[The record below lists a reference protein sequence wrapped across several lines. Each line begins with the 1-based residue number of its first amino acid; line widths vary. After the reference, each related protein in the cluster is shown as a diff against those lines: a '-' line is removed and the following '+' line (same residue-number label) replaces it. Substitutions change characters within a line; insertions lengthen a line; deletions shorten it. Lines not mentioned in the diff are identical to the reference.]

1 MKMKWTLTILLGLLL
16 IFGIAGTAFAHGS
29 KIVYTID
36 VTVNLQAMYDTG
48 EPMAGGQVV
57 IYAPDDPST
66 PWLTGT
72 CDEEGRFSFTPDPS
86 KPGTWDVQVRQSGHG
101 DMVHIV
107 IGKEGAP
114 TQGSSGFNPLQIAL
128 TGACVVWGFV
138 GTALFFSRRSA

>member
-1 MKMKWTLTILLGLLL
+1 MKWTLTV
-16 IFGIAGTAFAHGS
+16 

-72 CDEEGRFSFTPDPS
+72 CDEEGRFSFSPDPS
-86 KPGTWDVQVRQSGHG
+86 KPGTWDVQVRLSGHG

-107 IGKEGAP
+107 IGEKGVTA
-114 TQGSSGFNPLQIAL
+114 QGDSGFNPLQIVL
-128 TGACVVWGFV
+128 MGVCVVWGFV

>member
-1 MKMKWTLTILLGLLL
+1 MNWKPGAFLGLLL
-16 IFGIAGTAFAHGS
+16 FFGTVGPAFAHGA

-57 IYAPDDPST
+57 VYAPDDPST

-72 CDEEGRFSFTPDPS
+72 CDEKGRFSFTPDPS
-86 KPGTWDVQVRQSGHG
+86 KSGTWDVQVRLSGHG

-107 IGKEGAP
+107 IGEKGVTA
-114 TQGSSGFNPLQIAL
+114 QGDSGFNPLQIVL
-128 TGACVVWGFV
+128 MGACVVWGFV